1 LTFVFCRKRLQEKG
15 WVKVV
20 TASMDLGQA
29 VEAEA
34 NLERMVNKKKLER
47 LAKTAEKK
55 RQKAEVVAGAEKS
68 TDNCEAGPSAV
79 AEGEMLDAQ
88 AAEERRRKDGEDS
101 EKEEREKER
110 VRQRKQARAGV
121 EAVMRAYFPDCKE
134 LEVTKQG

>member
-1 LTFVFCRKRLQEKG
+1 M
-15 WVKVV
+15 
-20 TASMDLGQA
+20 TASMDMGQA

-47 LAKTAEKK
+47 LAKIAEKK
-55 RQKAEVVAGAEKS
+55 RQKAEVAAQAEKS
-68 TDNCEAGPSAV
+68 TDNCKAGPSAV
-79 AEGEMLDAQ
+79 AEGETLDAQ
-88 AAEERRRKDGEDS
+88 AAKERSLKDEEVS
-101 EKEEREKER
+101 EEEQEKER